1 MRPET
6 RIIAFIFARGGSK
19 GIPRKNLQDLG
30 GRPLIAHSIQRA
42 LAIPSIERVV
52 VSTDDAEIA
61 EVSRS
66 FGAEV
71 PFERPA
77 ELAGDTAPEYLAWK
91 HAIAEMTA
99 KTGPF
104 DIMVSLPATSPL
116 RSVDDVS
123 RCIRE
128 LIQNPDA
135 DAVITV
141 QQASRNPY
149 FNMVVIDG
157 LGYCSVVNGASGCAR
172 RQDAPKVY
180 DVTTVAY
187 ASRTRFV
194 ESSSS
199 LFDGRIRCV
208 EVPRERAVDIDDPM
222 DLEIARMLFQRN
234 AHPKK

>member
-1 MRPET
+1 MTP

-30 GRPLIAHSIQRA
+30 GRPLIAHSIECA
-42 LAIPSIERVV
+42 LAIQSIERVV

-99 KTGPF
+99 RIGPF

-116 RSVDDVS
+116 RSVEDVS
-123 RCIRE
+123 RCINE
-128 LIQNPDA
+128 LIENPDA

-149 FNMVVIDG
+149 FNMVVIDDS
-157 LGYCSVVNGASGCAR
+157 GYCSVVNGASGCSR

-187 ASRTRFV
+187 ATRTRFV
-194 ESSSS
+194 ENSSS

-234 AHPKK
+234 ARPRK